1 MSFACRRLMTGQR
14 NWIVSGDFSASPTEE
29 DARPIWTTVERDLR
43 KRRVWVGSSPVFGM
57 TSMIPMS
64 GCVRT
69 RVMVPSV
76 CGGLVDAPD
85 AGGRKGG

>member
-1 MSFACRRLMTGQR
+1 M
-14 NWIVSGDFSASPTEE
+14 
-29 DARPIWTTVERDLR
+29 WTTVERDLR

-64 GCVRT
+64 GNVRIP
-69 RVMVPSV
+69 RVMVASV
-76 CGGLVDAPD
+76 WGILVDAPD